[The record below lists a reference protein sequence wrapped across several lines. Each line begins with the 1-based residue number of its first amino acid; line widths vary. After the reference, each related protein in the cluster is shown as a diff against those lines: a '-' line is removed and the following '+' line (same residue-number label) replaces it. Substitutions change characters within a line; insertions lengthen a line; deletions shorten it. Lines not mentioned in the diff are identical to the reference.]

1 MKIKEGLA
9 DIKPVLKLGT
19 YCKNKEKS
27 YGQICV
33 GRNKCGRFDRKKGA
47 SK

>member
-9 DIKPVLKLGT
+9 DIKPVIKLGV
-19 YCKNKEKS
+19 YCKNKEES

-33 GRNKCGRFDRKKGA
+33 WCNKCGRFDRKGKN
-47 SK
+47 K